1 MLTAVFGSIAAWFPF
16 VHALS
21 DAWASFGVFASVA
34 GVSAAL
40 FPDPRFWLAISVS
53 VVGSIIPDAVAEI
66 TKRFLAPKDWHLLRE
81 RECIERTRRDRL
93 VTRNGPLLPTHHTS
107 ELTVSFDDG
116 DEKKGVKTSSS
127 AHEGRSSWSSCCVE
141 SKQAMRD
148 RRKSRNPSY
157 LDALARARM
166 MEEIDPDWEVTNAEL
181 DEDEEL

>member
-1 MLTAVFGSIAAWFPF
+1 MNETEINTKNIAKH
-16 VHALS
+16 VI
-21 DAWASFGVFASVA
+21 
-34 GVSAAL
+34 
-40 FPDPRFWLAISVS
+40 RF
-53 VVGSIIPDAVAEI
+53 EM
-66 TKRFLAPKDWHLLRE
+66 K
-81 RECIERTRRDRL
+81 
-93 VTRNGPLLPTHHTS
+93 
-107 ELTVSFDDG
+107 
-116 DEKKGVKTSSS
+116 KKGVKTSSS

>member
-1 MLTAVFGSIAAWFPF
+1 M
-16 VHALS
+16 
-21 DAWASFGVFASVA
+21 
-34 GVSAAL
+34 
-40 FPDPRFWLAISVS
+40 
-53 VVGSIIPDAVAEI
+53 
-66 TKRFLAPKDWHLLRE
+66 
-81 RECIERTRRDRL
+81 

-116 DEKKGVKTSSS
+116 DEKNGVKTSSS

-166 MEEIDPDWEVTNAEL
+166 MEEIEPDWEVTNAEL